1 MRKLLD
7 ALRAAA
13 LRFLGINALAL
24 MPGDTA
30 YQQIGDRLL
39 AVHRIFGDASR
50 VKMGANVIL
59 NDALINTSSGTV
71 TLEDFAFCGHG
82 VSILTGHHDYRR
94 KDYERQAGVPQ
105 QGNDIVI
112 GQGVWLG
119 SNVTVLG
126 PCNIGRDAVIAAGA
140 VVSGPVDAGW
150 IYAGVPARPV
160 KPIDFAGDPT

>member
-1 MRKLLD
+1 MRQLLD
-7 ALRAAA
+7 AIRDAAR
-13 LRFLGINALAL
+13 RFLGINALAVL
-24 MPGDTA
+24 PGDTA

-39 AVHRIFGDASR
+39 GVHRIFGDASR
-50 VKMGANVIL
+50 VSLGQGVIL

-71 TLEDFAFCGHG
+71 TLQDFAFCGHG
-82 VSILTGHHDYRR
+82 VCILTGHHN
-94 KDYERQAGVPQ
+94 YERTGYDRQAGVPQ

-112 GQGVWLG
+112 GTGVWLG

-140 VVSGPVDAGW
+140 VVSGQVDAGW

-160 KPIDFAGDPT
+160 KAIEFKT